1 MTHTA
6 QPHSPDAPARR
17 GRRRL
22 TAALLA
28 SLLLHAVLLALVS
41 TTPGT
46 SGQPGQALPT
56 LQLQLAIS
64 PTPAPTSTAVPP
76 LPSAPTPPLPAAASP
91 IGTPAPPPPFDPERY
106 LPLAALDLKPLVQ
119 REPTALLPGDAAPGQ
134 SGTLILEIFLNAS
147 GGIDRITVIETTPTD
162 LPASWRNAAISGF
175 AGATF
180 SPGWKDGQAVPSRL
194 RLEISHQPA
203 P

>member
-22 TAALLA
+22 TAALLT
-28 SLLLHAVLLALVS
+28 SLLLHAVALILVS
-41 TTPGT
+41 AAPGT
-46 SGQPGQALPT
+46 TGQAGQTLPT

-64 PTPAPTSTAVPP
+64 PTPAPGSTAVPP
-76 LPSAPTPPLPAAASP
+76 LPSTPTPSLPAAAAP
-91 IGTPAPPPPFDPERY
+91 IGNPTPPTPFDPDRY
-106 LPLAALDLKPLVQ
+106 LPLVALDLKPLVQ
-119 REPTALLPGDAAPGQ
+119 REPTALLPGDAPPGE

-147 GGIDRITVIETTPTD
+147 GGIDRIAIIETSPPD
-162 LPASWRNAAISGF
+162 LPVSWRNAAISGF

-194 RLEISHQPA
+194 RLEISHSPA